1 MQRWVRAAVLS
12 NYFEVA
18 RLVGFDPSD
27 LLRQTQLTPALL
39 SDPDRKIPL
48 RSALDLLEGSA
59 AASGCETFGLQM
71 AHMRKLSDF
80 GAVSLLLVHQPT
92 LRSALTIL
100 QRYQYLLN
108 ESLSIHVEEHDDIVV
123 IREEFVSDY
132 QANARQGIELALGV
146 LFRMCDML
154 FSPGW
159 KPAEAHFIHGPPSD
173 LTLHRQVFGCPLRFG
188 SEFCGFVCSQEDLDR
203 SNARGNPDMARY
215 AQHYLETLPGSRVLP
230 MADQVRQALHYL
242 MPSGRISAEEVARHL
257 GLHVRSLQRR
267 LHAEG
272 ASFLSLQHDVRME
285 LAVRYLETP
294 SYSIVQIADLL
305 GYSTPSAFSRWFAAQ
320 FGQSP
325 KIWRTKERSS
335 ALSIRR

>member
-18 RLVGFDPSD
+18 RLVGLDPSR
-27 LLRQTQLTPALL
+27 LLKQAELTPALL

-59 AASGCETFGLQM
+59 AASGCEIFGLQM
-71 AHMRKLSDF
+71 AHLRKLSDF
-80 GAVSLLLVHQPT
+80 GAVSLLLLHQPT
-92 LRSALTIL
+92 LRAALTIL

-108 ESLSIHVEEHDDIVV
+108 ESLSIHVEEHDDIAV

-132 QANARQGIELALGV
+132 QANARQGVELALGV

-159 KPAEAHFIHGPPSD
+159 KPLEAHFIHAPPPD
-173 LTLHRQVFGCPLRFG
+173 LALHRQVFGCPLRFG
-188 SEFCGFVCSQEDLDR
+188 SEFCGFVCSREDLDR
-203 SNARGNPDMARY
+203 TNARGNPDMARY
-215 AQHYLETLPGSRVLP
+215 AQHYLETLPGSRALSMP
-230 MADQVRQALHYL
+230 DRVRQALHYL
-242 MPSGRISAEEVARHL
+242 MPSGRIGAQEVAQHL
-257 GLHVRSLQRR
+257 GLHVRSLQRQ
-267 LHAEG
+267 LEAEG
-272 ASFLSLQHDVRME
+272 SAFLPLQHEVRME

-294 SYSIVQIADLL
+294 SYTIVQVAELL
-305 GYSTPSAFSRWFAAQ
+305 GYSTPSAFSRWFTAQ

-325 KIWRTKERSS
+325 KAWR
-335 ALSIRR
+335 ALQHPAASQT

>member
-18 RLVGFDPSD
+18 RLVGFDPSG
-27 LLRQTQLTPALL
+27 LLKQTQLTPALL

-59 AASGCETFGLQM
+59 SSSGCETFGLQM
-71 AHMRKLSDF
+71 AHLRKLSDF
-80 GAVSLLLVHQPT
+80 GAVSLLLLHQPT

-108 ESLSIHVEEHDDIVV
+108 ASLSIHVEEHDDIAV

-159 KPAEAHFIHGPPSD
+159 KPAEAHFVHDAPAS
-173 LTLHRQVFGCPLRFG
+173 LVLHRQVFGCPLRFG
-188 SEFCGFVCSQEDLDR
+188 SEFCGFVCSLEDLDR
-203 SNARGNPDMARY
+203 SNARENADMARY
-215 AQHYLETLPGSRVLP
+215 AQHYLETLPGSRAQSMP
-230 MADQVRQALHYL
+230 DQVRQALHYL

-257 GLHVRSLQRR
+257 GLHVRSMQRR
-267 LHAEG
+267 LEAEG
-272 ASFLSLQHDVRME
+272 AAFLSLQHEARKE

-294 SYSIVQIADLL
+294 SYGIVQIAELL
-305 GYSTPSAFSRWFAAQ
+305 GYSTPSAFSRWFTGQ

-325 KIWRTKERSS
+325 KAWRAMQRPPAPPTRQ
-335 ALSIRR
+335 